1 MKTTSFLWNCARIL
15 NGLLTTLHLSIELP
29 AKATH
34 KRDTGFLSHSMP
46 WEEQQQSA
54 RACHHFYFMWAS
66 EVGKRYDEIYNDALC
81 AATSWWGVI
90 TRRRPRDP
98 DMRIWVASAA
108 TAPAKNGKSSF
119 HGRLSNSHFIR
130 LRFGGDQWRDRGRV
144 RGYHPASRMVYG
156 RLGGYGAH
164 VAMKLP

>member
-1 MKTTSFLWNCARIL
+1 MKGGGRCLRGIGLRKKAFLLWWLQCANGVISRAYLQAPYRARIL

-66 EVGKRYDEIYNDALC
+66 EVGKRYNEIYHDALC

-108 TAPAKNGKSSF
+108 TAP
-119 HGRLSNSHFIR
+119 
-130 LRFGGDQWRDRGRV
+130 RGTER
-144 RGYHPASRMVYG
+144 A
-156 RLGGYGAH
+156 AFT
-164 VAMKLP
+164 VA